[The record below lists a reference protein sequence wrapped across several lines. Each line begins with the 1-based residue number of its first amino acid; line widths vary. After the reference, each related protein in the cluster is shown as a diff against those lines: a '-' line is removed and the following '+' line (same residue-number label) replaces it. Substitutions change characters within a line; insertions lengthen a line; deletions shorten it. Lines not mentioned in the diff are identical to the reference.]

1 MHSLLK
7 RYIQINVPVEPKQLD
22 SMVKLFKPKTVKRNS
37 ILLSAGDVSRELYFV
52 NKGVIRTYYISRG
65 GNQRTRYFAF
75 DGIVGTA
82 LSSFITQQ
90 PSFEF
95 VDALEDSEL
104 LCISRDSFYRLV
116 DEMPEWANYY
126 RKLLEFAYSYQNKQI
141 ENLVTLSAGE
151 RYDDI
156 MKNHPEYIQ
165 RLPNHILASYLD
177 MSQET
182 LSRLKTKFLQ
192 GVSK

>member
-7 RYIQINVPVEPKQLD
+7 RYIQINIVVAPDQLEHIA
-22 SMVKLFKPKTVKRNS
+22 KLFKPKIVKRNTV
-37 ILLSAGDVSRELYFV
+37 LLAAGDVCRELYFV
-52 NKGVIRTYYISRG
+52 NKGCIRTYYISQEG
-65 GNQRTRYFAF
+65 KERTRYLAF
-75 DGIVGTA
+75 DGIIGTA
-82 LSSFITQQ
+82 LSSFITND

-104 LCISRDSFYRLV
+104 LCISRTSFYQLV
-116 DEMPEWANYY
+116 DEIPEWADFY
-126 RKLLEFAYSYQNKQI
+126 RKLLEFAYSYQNKRI
-141 ENLVTLSAGE
+141 ENLVTLTAKQ

-156 MKNHPEYIQ
+156 LKHHPEYIQ

-182 LSRLKTKFLQ
+182 LSRLK
-192 GVSK
+192 SKS

>member
-7 RYIQINVPVEPKQLD
+7 RYIQANVTVEPVQLD
-22 SMVKLFKPKTVKRNS
+22 KIAVSFKPKTIKRNA
-37 ILLSAGDVSRELYFV
+37 ILLSAGDTCKELYFV
-52 NKGVIRTYYISRG
+52 NKGCIRTYYINAEG
-65 GNQRTRYFAF
+65 KERTRYFAF
-75 DGIVGTA
+75 DGMVGTA
-82 LSSFITQQ
+82 LGSFISQD

-104 LCISRDSFYRLV
+104 LCINRTQFYQLV
-116 DEMPEWANYY
+116 DEAPGWAQFY
-126 RKLLEFAYSYQNKQI
+126 RKLLESAYSYQNKRI
-141 ENLVTLSAGE
+141 EHLVTLTAKQ

-156 MKNHPEYIQ
+156 LENHPEYIQ

-182 LSRLKTKFLQ
+182 LSRMK
-192 GVSK
+192 SKP